1 MNKHYIVAGKTMA
14 DCVTVLSIKAFDD
27 RASAD
32 KLAKKLTNN
41 RQYDAYDIGI
51 YALVAVAEQ
60 NVPDIKITEVK

>member
-1 MNKHYIVAGKTMA
+1 MNKNYIVVGKTMA
-14 DCVTVLSIKAFDD
+14 DCVTVLSVKAFDD
-27 RASAD
+27 RAPAD
-32 KLAKKLTNN
+32 KLAKKLANN